1 MGNIEVLIV
10 TMNRKSTEFVEKMN
24 IPENIDIIVA
34 NQADA
39 FNYSEQYIKSSRIRF
54 ITHNTKGVGINRN
67 IALLN
72 SVDDILVFA
81 DDDIKYC
88 EGAFEEIQTAF
99 KKYPDADGFVFNVNT
114 IGQDMGR
121 RENKK
126 IKRVRTFNF
135 LNYGAVRLVIKKE
148 SLKKNAIYFSEM
160 FGGGAKYGSGE
171 DTLFIR
177 ECLKNN
183 LKLYTYPFILADVYQ
198 EKSSWFE
205 GYNDKYFYD
214 KGALMKACFR
224 MTYPMLIVVYA
235 LKSAK
240 CTDKNFWNILQV
252 MNNGARDFKIC
263 RRGEFLK

>member
-1 MGNIEVLIV
+1 MGDIEVLIV
-10 TMNRKSTEFVEKMN
+10 TMNRDTADFVEEMN
-24 IPENIDIIVA
+24 IPSDVDVIVA
-34 NQADA
+34 NQADK
-39 FNYSEQYIKSSRIRF
+39 FDYSEQYTKDNRIRF

-72 SVDDILVFA
+72 SGDDILVFA
-81 DDDIKYC
+81 DDDIKYRD
-88 EGAFEEIQTAF
+88 GAFEEIQKAF
-99 KKYPDADGFVFNVNT
+99 QKSPDADGFIFNVNT

-121 RENKK
+121 RENAE
-126 IKRVRTFNF
+126 IKRVRTYNF

-177 ECLKNN
+177 ECLKKN

-224 MTYPMLIVVYA
+224 MIYPMLIVAYA
-235 LKSAK
+235 VKSARK
-240 CTDKNFWNILQV
+240 MDKKFLDILYT
-252 MNNGARDFKIC
+252 MKNGAN
-263 RRGEFLK
+263 EF